1 MPIDSDNDE
10 DLILSDLETDKIQSI
25 SVKLEEIDKDLAN
38 QAQKIITCAFDRCS
52 EMDIHYC
59 RKCERPYCIM
69 HSNRFSPNFCKE
81 CFANLA
87 CIESKFTRT
96 FEDFDEKTDK
106 LIITKQSCAQY
117 YMDGPDWP
125 FLTAWIDGLNE
136 HELKTIWNFHFF
148 VMKTIEAENEVRK
161 IKKYKKLREMP
172 TPAKVSKSAN
182 KITKTV
188 QITTSEELRKKFKK
202 QGLPDAIIDQMIAAM
217 GSK

>member
-1 MPIDSDNDE
+1 MPIDDDIE
-10 DLILSDLETDKIQSI
+10 DLILSDTQEQELSLVQEAQVLVDQS
-25 SVKLEEIDKDLAN
+25 K
-38 QAQKIITCAFDRCS
+38 KIITCAFDRCT
-52 EMDIHYC
+52 EMDVHYC

-106 LIITKQSCAQY
+106 LIITKQSCVKY

-125 FLTAWIDGLNE
+125 FLTAWIDGLND

-148 VMKTIEAENEVRK
+148 VMKTIESENEVRK

-172 TPAKVSKSAN
+172 SPVKVLKSAN
-182 KITKTV
+182 KITKTI

-202 QGLPDAIIDQMIAAM
+202 QGLPDAIIEQMILAM

>member
-1 MPIDSDNDE
+1 MPIDDDNE
-10 DLILSDLETDKIQSI
+10 DLILSDSHAQLVIQAQKEQILVDQS
-25 SVKLEEIDKDLAN
+25 
-38 QAQKIITCAFDRCS
+38 QKIITCAFDRCT
-52 EMDIHYC
+52 EMEVHYC
-59 RKCERPYCIM
+59 HKCERPYCIM

-96 FEDFDEKTDK
+96 FEDFDAKTDR
-106 LIITKQSCAQY
+106 LVITKQSCAKY

-125 FLTAWIDGLNE
+125 FLTLWIDSLNN

-172 TPAKVSKSAN
+172 SPVKVIKSAN
-182 KITKTV
+182 KITKTIQV
-188 QITTSEELRKKFKK
+188 TTTEELKKKFKK
-202 QGLPDAIIDQMIAAM
+202 QGLPDDIIEQMVLALNN
-217 GSK
+217 K

>member
-1 MPIDSDNDE
+1 MAIDDEIE
-10 DLILSDLETDKIQSI
+10 DLILSDTEQQDLDLRTEILDKTLVEQS
-25 SVKLEEIDKDLAN
+25 E
-38 QAQKIITCAFDRCS
+38 KIITCAFDRCA
-52 EMDIHYC
+52 EMDVHYC

-106 LIITKQSCAQY
+106 LIITKQSCDRY
-117 YMDGPDWP
+117 YMDGPDWL
-125 FLTAWIDGLNE
+125 FLTIWIDSLND

-172 TPAKVSKSAN
+172 TPAIGTKSKSAI

-202 QGLPDAIIDQMIAAM
+202 QGLPDAIIEQMIQAM
-217 GSK
+217 ESK